1 MGDYAGLTAMA
12 CAGRKKERN
21 DNRAVTRILDRK
33 GHWIEKDS
41 SLDGTVARGAVD
53 RKEQF
58 LK

>member
-33 GHWIEKDS
+33 GQWIGKDS
-41 SLDGTVARGAVD
+41 SLDGTIAWMG
-53 RKEQF
+53 
-58 LK
+58 L